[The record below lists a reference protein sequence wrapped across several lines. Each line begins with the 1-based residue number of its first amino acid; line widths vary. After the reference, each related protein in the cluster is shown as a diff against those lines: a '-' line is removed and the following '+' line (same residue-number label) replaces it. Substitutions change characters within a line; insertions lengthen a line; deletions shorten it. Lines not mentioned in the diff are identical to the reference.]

1 MSATV
6 NDVMTTRVA
15 AVRKNAPFK
24 DIATLLTRYRVSAF
38 PVLDDDGKVI
48 GVVSE
53 ADLLCK
59 EALIAAMG
67 GRPAPPGPHHDDFA
81 RAAAVTAADLMTTP
95 AVTITPGEPVTG
107 AARLMYNARVKR
119 LPVVSENGHL
129 VGIISRADVLSV
141 YSRPDGEIGEE
152 ITKNV
157 ILHEFL
163 NGPGCFTVTV
173 KDGIVTLEGRPEPFS
188 KVGTSWP
195 RYGESKGSYRCATA
209 SPTRKE
215 CNPMNPNS
223 ALSVWQLTVIAV
235 VPVAALA
242 VWLIAIFLAAREP
255 RGRTQEVASR
265 TGTAVAGTGA
275 MPAAVAGEGSR
286 SSLLTAGL
294 PHSRATATPARGCD
308 LA

>member
-6 NDVMTTRVA
+6 KDVMTNRVV

-67 GRPAPPGPHHDDFA
+67 ERPGPYHDDFA
-81 RAAAVTAADLMTTP
+81 RAAAVTAAELMTTP
-95 AVTITPGEPVTG
+95 PVTITPGEPAAG
-107 AARLMYNARVKR
+107 AARLMYNAGVKR

-141 YSRPDGEIGEE
+141 YNRPDDEIGEE

-157 ILHEFL
+157 IRHEFL
-163 NGPGCFTVTV
+163 KGPGCFTVTV
-173 KDGIVTLEGRPEPFS
+173 KDGIVTLEGP
-188 KVGTSWP
+188 GTVQQGRAILAEVW
-195 RYGESKGSYRCATA
+195 RVEGVV
-209 SPTRKE
+209 
-215 CNPMNPNS
+215 
-223 ALSVWQLTVIAV
+223 SVRDRLTYA
-235 VPVAALA
+235 
-242 VWLIAIFLAAREP
+242 
-255 RGRTQEVASR
+255 
-265 TGTAVAGTGA
+265 
-275 MPAAVAGEGSR
+275 EGM
-286 SSLLTAGL
+286 
-294 PHSRATATPARGCD
+294 
-308 LA
+308 

>member
-6 NDVMTTRVA
+6 KDVMTIRVA

-38 PVLDDDGKVI
+38 PVLDEDGKVI

-67 GRPAPPGPHHDDFA
+67 GRAARPGPYHDDFA

-95 AVTITPGEPVTG
+95 PVTITPGEPVTG
-107 AARLMYNARVKR
+107 AARLMYNAGVKR

-141 YSRPDGEIGEE
+141 YGRPDDEIGEE

-157 ILHEFL
+157 ILNEFL
-163 NGPGCFTVTV
+163 RRPGLLHRHGQGRHRDPRRSRNRSAGPG
-173 KDGIVTLEGRPEPFS
+173 DPGR
-188 KVGTSWP
+188 G
-195 RYGESKGSYRCATA
+195 
-209 SPTRKE
+209 
-215 CNPMNPNS
+215 
-223 ALSVWQLTVIAV
+223 
-235 VPVAALA
+235 LA
-242 VWLIAIFLAAREP
+242 RR
-255 RGRTQEVASR
+255 RGRI
-265 TGTAVAGTGA
+265 GA
-275 MPAAVAGEGSR
+275 RPPH
-286 SSLLTAGL
+286 L
-294 PHSRATATPARGCD
+294 PGRNVIP
-308 LA
+308 

>member
-1 MSATV
+1 MGATV
-6 NDVMTTRVA
+6 KDVMTSRVV

-67 GRPAPPGPHHDDFA
+67 GRPGRPGPYHDDFA
-81 RAAAVTAADLMTTP
+81 RAAAITAADLMTTP
-95 AVTITPGEPVTG
+95 PVTTTPGEPAAD
-107 AARLMYNARVKR
+107 AARLMYNAGVKR

-141 YSRPDGEIGEE
+141 YGRPDDEIGEE

-163 NGPGCFTVTV
+163 RGPGCFTVTV
-173 KDGIVTLEGRPEPFS
+173 KDGIVTLEGP
-188 KVGTSWP
+188 GTVQQGRELLAEVW
-195 RYGESKGSYRCATA
+195 RVEGVV
-209 SPTRKE
+209 
-215 CNPMNPNS
+215 
-223 ALSVWQLTVIAV
+223 SVRDRLTYA
-235 VPVAALA
+235 
-242 VWLIAIFLAAREP
+242 
-255 RGRTQEVASR
+255 
-265 TGTAVAGTGA
+265 
-275 MPAAVAGEGSR
+275 EGM
-286 SSLLTAGL
+286 
-294 PHSRATATPARGCD
+294 
-308 LA
+308 

>member
-1 MSATV
+1 MGATV
-6 NDVMTTRVA
+6 KDVMTSRVV

-38 PVLDDDGKVI
+38 PVLDDDGTVI

-67 GRPAPPGPHHDDFA
+67 GQPGRPGQYHDDFA

-95 AVTITPGEPVTG
+95 PVTTTPGEPAAD
-107 AARLMYNARVKR
+107 AARLMYNAGVKR

-141 YSRPDGEIGEE
+141 YDRPDDEIAEE

-163 NGPGCFTVTV
+163 KGPGCFTVTV
-173 KDGIVTLEGRPEPFS
+173 TGRHRDP
-188 KVGTSWP
+188 
-195 RYGESKGSYRCATA
+195 
-209 SPTRKE
+209 
-215 CNPMNPNS
+215 
-223 ALSVWQLTVIAV
+223 
-235 VPVAALA
+235 
-242 VWLIAIFLAAREP
+242 
-255 RGRTQEVASR
+255 
-265 TGTAVAGTGA
+265 
-275 MPAAVAGEGSR
+275 
-286 SSLLTAGL
+286 
-294 PHSRATATPARGCD
+294 
-308 LA
+308 